1 MQMKLLTQLP
11 SLALAVLFTMLVG
24 NVGADDCK
32 LVATVVA
39 WMLVTVM
46 SGPALGD
53 PRTPVVVFP
62 GAFGTRL
69 EVQVQNQ
76 SVAPECP
83 TSGTFE
89 VWVLNNNP
97 STEFSQVCQDKL
109 LTLVVDPDDSKPMP
123 ARFSNQPGVTVELKN
138 FGQTQSAP
146 LYEPLYEFLEKA
158 GYTRNMNIRVAGY
171 DWRLTPDIDDFLER
185 TMAMIVETYYQ
196 NGKTPVHLWGHSNGP
211 LYAQFLLT
219 HTTQAWK
226 NKFIHGFTPIAGN
239 WPGQGIFY
247 PILFTGLN
255 VNDGTFPTDDANAA
269 SSATM
274 YQTHPASYMSAADPA
289 VFRNQ
294 EVVVQSIQPSKTY
307 TPKDNRKL
315 FRDAGLTTAQELAAY
330 YVGFVQF
337 AKRRFFPNVDVY
349 AEKGSGLPTAVGL
362 VLQDLSVGQVID
374 VSDPDIFIL
383 RDGDINQE
391 DITNDAILV
400 WEAMPC
406 FRFELTDNVG
416 VNHFSLP
423 SDMAVLQRLL
433 ANLQR
438 PKSVCP

>member
-1 MQMKLLTQLP
+1 
-11 SLALAVLFTMLVG
+11 
-24 NVGADDCK
+24 
-32 LVATVVA
+32 
-39 WMLVTVM
+39 VM
-46 SGPALGD
+46 PAPALSD
-53 PRTPVVVFP
+53 PLTPVVVFP
-62 GAFGTRL
+62 GFYTSKI
-69 EVQVQNQ
+69 EVKVQNQ

-83 TSGTFE
+83 ESGTFE
-89 VWVLNNNP
+89 VWFRNDSP
-97 STEFSQVCQDKL
+97 SIEFSQVCQDRL

-123 ARFSNQPGVTVELKN
+123 ERFSNQPGVTVELKN

-146 LYEPLYEFLEKA
+146 LYEPLYAFLEAA
-158 GYTRNMNIRVAGY
+158 GYRRNMNIRVAGY
-171 DWRLTPDIDDFLER
+171 DSRLTPDIDDFLER
-185 TMAMIVETYYQ
+185 TIALIEETYYQ
-196 NGKTPVHLWGHSNGP
+196 NGNTPVHLWGHSNGP

-226 NKFIHGFTPIAGN
+226 NTFIHGFTPIAGN
-239 WPGQGIFY
+239 WPGQGVFY
-247 PILFTGLN
+247 STFFTGLN
-255 VNDGTFPTDDANAA
+255 PINFGFPTDAANAA

-274 YQTHPASYMSAADPA
+274 HQTHPASYMSAADPA

-349 AEKGSGLPTAVGL
+349 AEKGSGLPTVVGL
-362 VLQDLSVGQVID
+362 VLQDLSVGQVVD

-383 RDGDINQE
+383 RDGDNNQE

-400 WEAMPC
+400 WAAMQC
-406 FRFELTDNVG
+406 FRFEFTDNVG
-416 VNHFSLP
+416 VGHLRLAR
-423 SDMAVLQRLL
+423 DTAVLQRLL

>member
-1 MQMKLLTQLP
+1 MKTAR
-11 SLALAVLFTMLVG
+11 SL
-24 NVGADDCK
+24 
-32 LVATVVA
+32 LVATVVT

-46 SGPALGD
+46 PSPILAD
-53 PRTPVVVFP
+53 PLTPVVVFP
-62 GAFGTRL
+62 GWYTSKL
-69 EVQVQNQ
+69 EVTVQDQ

-89 VWVLNNNP
+89 VWLRNDSP

-109 LTLVVDPDDSKPMP
+109 LTLVFDPDDSKLMP
-123 ARFSNQPGVTVELKN
+123 ERFSNRPGVTVELKD

-146 LYEPLYEFLEKA
+146 FYEPLYAFLEAA
-158 GYTRNMNIRVAGY
+158 GYIRNTNIRVAGY
-171 DWRLTPDIDDFLER
+171 DSRLTPDIDDFLER
-185 TMAMIVETYYQ
+185 TMALIEETYYQ
-196 NGKTPVHLWGHSNGP
+196 NDNTPVHLWGHSNGP
-211 LYAQFLLT
+211 FYAQFLLT

-226 NKFIHGFTPIAGN
+226 NTFIHGFTPIAGN
-239 WPGQGIFY
+239 WPGQGVFY
-247 PILFTGLN
+247 STFFTGLN
-255 VNDGTFPTDDANAA
+255 AINFGFPTDAANAA

-274 YQTHPASYMSAADPA
+274 HQTHPASYMSAADPA
-289 VFRNQ
+289 VFHNQ
-294 EVVVQSIQPSKTY
+294 EVVVQSVQPSKTY

-349 AEKGSGLPTAVGL
+349 AEKGSGLPTVVGL
-362 VLQDLSVGQVID
+362 VLQDLSVGQVVD

-383 RDGDINQE
+383 RDGDNNQE

-400 WEAMPC
+400 WEAMRC
-406 FRFELTDNVG
+406 FRFEFTDNVG
-416 VNHFSLP
+416 VGHGRLAR
-423 SDMAVLQRLL
+423 DTAVLQRLL

>member
-1 MQMKLLTQLP
+1 MKTAT
-11 SLALAVLFTMLVG
+11 SL
-24 NVGADDCK
+24 
-32 LVATVVA
+32 LVAIFVA
-39 WMLVTVM
+39 GMLVTM
-46 SGPALGD
+46 MPGPALGD
-53 PRTPVVVFP
+53 PLTPVVVFL
-62 GAFGTRL
+62 GAFATKL

-89 VWVLNNNP
+89 AWFGNDSP
-97 STEFSQVCQDKL
+97 SIAFSQVCQDQL

-123 ARFSNQPGVTVELKN
+123 ERFSNQPGVTVELKD

-146 LYEPLYEFLEKA
+146 LYEPLYAFLEAA
-158 GYTRNMNIRVAGY
+158 GYRRNLNIRVAGY
-171 DWRLTPDIDDFLER
+171 DCRLTPDIDDFLER
-185 TMAMIVETYYQ
+185 TMALIEETYSQ
-196 NGKTPVHLWGHSNGP
+196 NGNTPVHLWGHSNGP

-226 NKFIHGFTPIAGN
+226 NTFIHGFTPIAGN

-247 PILFTGLN
+247 PIFFTGLN
-255 VNDGTFPTDDANAA
+255 IIDGTFPTDDANAA

-274 YQTHPASYMSAADPA
+274 YQTHPSSYMSAADPA

-294 EVVVQSIQPSKTY
+294 EVVVQSVQPSKTY
-307 TPKDNRKL
+307 TPKDHRKL

-330 YVGFVQF
+330 YVGFVKF

-362 VLQDLSVGQVID
+362 VLQDLSVGQVVD

-383 RDGDINQE
+383 RDGDNNQE

-400 WEAMPC
+400 WEAMRC

-416 VNHFSLP
+416 VGHLRLAR
-423 SDMAVLQRLL
+423 DTAVLQRLL